1 VRGAFSPEGW
11 PVTGITEAR
20 RQTMTDPSAPAP
32 PAGEDAPQ
40 VDVWS
45 LAGQPP
51 PPGARWLVVTAADG
65 EPGGTYTARP
75 CPGPLPQA
83 FGGDVLIC
91 LEPGMDG
98 PPGPG
103 IKVAV
108 QTVARERLVCVAD
121 WQMAGTSAWPERILG
136 TVIFTMSAMTELGER
151 ADLGE
156 LAPVDLTTA
165 GASAV
170 TGLPS
175 LAGDWRPVPL
185 P

>member
-1 VRGAFSPEGW
+1 VFVPGAW

-20 RQTMTDPSAPAP
+20 RQTMTDPSAAA
-32 PAGEDAPQ
+32 PAGEDTPQ

-45 LAGQPP
+45 LAGKPP
-51 PPGARWLVVTAADG
+51 PPQARWLVVTAADG
-65 EPGGTYTARP
+65 EPGGTYTASP

-108 QTVARERLVCVAD
+108 QAVARLRLVPVAA
-121 WQMAGTSAWPERILG
+121 WQMAGTSAWPGRILD
-136 TVIFTMSAMTELGER
+136 TVIFTMSVMTALAR
-151 ADLGE
+151 QADLGE
-156 LAPVDLTTA
+156 LAPVDLT
-165 GASAV
+165 SAAAAAV
-170 TGLPS
+170 AGLPP
-175 LAGDWRPVPL
+175 LEGDWRTVPL
-185 P
+185 T

>member
-1 VRGAFSPEGW
+1 
-11 PVTGITEAR
+11 VTGIIEAR
-20 RQTMTDPSAPAP
+20 RQTMTDPSAPVA
-32 PAGEDAPQ
+32 AGEDTPQ
-40 VDVWS
+40 AGLWS

-51 PPGARWLVVTAADG
+51 PPEARWLVVTAADG
-65 EPGGTYTARP
+65 EPGGTYTASP
-75 CPGPLPQA
+75 CPGPLPRA

-108 QTVARERLVCVAD
+108 QAVAREWLVPVAA
-121 WQMAGTSAWPERILG
+121 WQMAGTNAWPERIRD
-136 TVIFTMSAMTELGER
+136 TVIFAMSAMAALGEQ

-156 LAPVDLTTA
+156 LAPVDLT
-165 GASAV
+165 SAAQEAV
-170 TGLPS
+170 PGLPP
-175 LAGDWRPVPL
+175 LEGDWHGML